1 MLHDCYMLDA
11 LYMKINSYF
20 FLIPRSHL
28 IRYMYDKNSVKTE
41 VTVETK
47 KEDEKDVNAS
57 KKEN

>member
-1 MLHDCYMLDA
+1 MLDT